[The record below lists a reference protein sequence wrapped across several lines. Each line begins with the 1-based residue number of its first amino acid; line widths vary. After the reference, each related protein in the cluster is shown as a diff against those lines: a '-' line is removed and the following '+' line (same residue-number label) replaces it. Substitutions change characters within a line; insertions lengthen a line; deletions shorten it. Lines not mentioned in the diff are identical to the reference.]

1 MKSSALSFIQI
12 LGSVLVVSLF
22 LFQPVWAQTE
32 GAVAA
37 ATLAQPDADGW
48 ISLFN
53 GRDLSGWKVPSFG
66 GEGEVVV
73 EDGIMTIQMGAMVS
87 GIAFDGAFPFKTN
100 YEVEVEAMRTMGFDF
115 YSAITFPVGE
125 KGYSTFING
134 GWGGG
139 VFGLS
144 CVNGYDASENETM
157 ELLQTKNNVWNVF
170 RVRVYDDR
178 IECWRDDRRIVNC
191 PREGNEFSTRFEV
204 EYTQPLGVSNYCS
217 ETKIKSI
224 RVRELK

>member
-1 MKSSALSFIQI
+1 MKSRKNLFILIFGI
-12 LGSVLVVSLF
+12 LFSVLF
-22 LFQPVWAQTE
+22 FQCQLVGAQTE
-32 GAVAA
+32 DTVSSAV
-37 ATLAQPDADGW
+37 LAKPDADGW

-53 GRDLSGWKVPSFG
+53 GKDLSGWKIPPFG
-66 GEGEVVV
+66 GEGEVTV

-87 GIAFDGAFPFKTN
+87 GIAFDQAFPFKTN

-115 YSAITFPVGE
+115 YSAITFPIGE

-157 ELLQTKNNVWNVF
+157 ELVQTKNDVWNVF
-170 RVRVYDDR
+170 RVRVYEDR
-178 IECWRDDRRIVNC
+178 IECWRDDQKIVNC

-204 EYTQPLGVSNYCS
+204 EYTQPFGISNYCS

-224 RVRELK
+224 RIRELK